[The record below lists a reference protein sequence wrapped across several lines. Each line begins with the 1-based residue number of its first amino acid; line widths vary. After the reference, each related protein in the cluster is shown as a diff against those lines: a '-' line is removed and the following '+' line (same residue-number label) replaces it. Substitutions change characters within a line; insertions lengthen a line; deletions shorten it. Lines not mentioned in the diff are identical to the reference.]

1 MNRPYVKLVLSA
13 FLSICFGFA
22 AFALGEYQAKRTNNL
37 DGEASMLGF
46 VLLLVF
52 IGLGVSCL
60 TAAIAL
66 WFLTLGDRS
75 DDNFPDRRSQSKDL
89 PLNSR

>member
-1 MNRPYVKLVLSA
+1 MNGPYIKLVLSA
-13 FLSICFGFA
+13 FLSIALGAA
-22 AFALGEYQAKRTNNL
+22 AFALGDYQAKRTNDL

-46 VLLLVF
+46 VLLLAF

-60 TAAIAL
+60 IAAVAL
-66 WFLTLGDRS
+66 WFLTLGDRY

-89 PLNSR
+89 R